1 MDEKDD
7 LKNQLKGMANY
18 IDWFHRFKQEC
29 YLNDWLLQ
37 NGDYSADI
45 VKIKAIKK
53 HMMKTISNQAIGYFD
68 ASKSIQENMTVLSN
82 SFGQGYTDAN
92 DQIEIVKSNI
102 WFNPKK
108 NPMRVFT
115 WLNKQIRIIAAAGSG
130 VTDAM
135 KLDIIIPPPAAAMI
149 LDSYLFVQD
158 SHWIFFRIKPNI
170 RLDDFNLIIC
180 ISVSLTKTVRQYSH
194 IFLDGLRGIKVA
206 NGLI

>member
-1 MDEKDD
+1 MDEKED
-7 LKNQLKGMANY
+7 LKNQLKGMSNY

-37 NGDYSADI
+37 TGDYSADI

-135 KLDIIIPPPAAAMI
+135 KLDIIIPPPAAMIRTCLFNQVKTRIGFFFNIPKYNLSSLLLFQHKMI
-149 LDSYLFVQD
+149 L
-158 SHWIFFRIKPNI
+158 
-170 RLDDFNLIIC
+170 
-180 ISVSLTKTVRQYSH
+180 
-194 IFLDGLRGIKVA
+194 GLPLRHH
-206 NGLI
+206 

>member
-1 MDEKDD
+1 MDEKED
-7 LKNQLKGMANY
+7 LKNQLKGMSNY

-37 NGDYSADI
+37 TGDYSADI

-82 SFGQGYTDAN
+82 SFGQGYTNAN

-115 WLNKQIRIIAAAGSG
+115 WLNKQIRIIAAAGGS
-130 VTDAM
+130 VTDDM
-135 KLDIIIPPPAAAMI
+135 KPDIIIKG
-149 LDSYLFVQD
+149 LDSEKDVGQFWFTCKGQMKMEKGRENGIVSSAAKAEEFVVKFWRAHVTPQ
-158 SHWIFFRIKPNI
+158 I
-170 RLDDFNLIIC
+170 L
-180 ISVSLTKTVRQYSH
+180 LTEGQVGPS
-194 IFLDGLRGIKVA
+194 
-206 NGLI
+206 